1 LGSTWQAATQGVR
14 DWIVLATFNDWNEWT
29 QVEPRFHAQYVQAV
43 VAGVEPSSTARS
55 AVFERLWSLQARA
68 AAWKQELL
76 QPEAIDLRTRTY
88 LRQAHQGLVTRY
100 D

>member
-1 LGSTWQAATQGVR
+1 
-14 DWIVLATFNDWNEWT
+14 
-29 QVEPRFHAQYVQAV
+29 
-43 VAGVEPSSTARS
+43 
-55 AVFERLWSLQARA
+55 VFERLWSLQARA